1 MERAELNEPKA
12 PSKANQEPI
21 RFGIDQ
27 ILGSLDPESSRA
39 HGGHTVD
46 NSRLGSPTRASVAPH
61 VSLPVS
67 LSGVTG
73 SLEDSGRVYGVSG
86 TLVPS
91 GVIRVPAHRPLA
103 AAVPPAMLSAA
114 PALCFPWMDNNR
126 RFPKDRLPGKR
137 YTSLRMLE
145 LIHTVHRSL
154 WLLDLRSWFQE
165 NISGREKNQKSF
177 PLQKYALSLSL

>member
-1 MERAELNEPKA
+1 MERADPNEPKP
-12 PSKANQEPI
+12 PSKSNQEPI

-27 ILGSLDPESSRA
+27 ILGSLDQESR
-39 HGGHTVD
+39 GGNTVD
-46 NSRLGSPTRASVAPH
+46 NSRLGSPSRASVAPH

-73 SLEDSGRVYGVSG
+73 ALEDSGRVYGVSG

-103 AAVPPAMLSAA
+103 AAVPPAMVSAA

-126 RFPKDRLPGKR
+126 RFPKDRLP
-137 YTSLRMLE
+137 
-145 LIHTVHRSL
+145 
-154 WLLDLRSWFQE
+154 
-165 NISGREKNQKSF
+165 
-177 PLQKYALSLSL
+177 

>member
-1 MERAELNEPKA
+1 MERAEPKP
-12 PSKANQEPI
+12 PSKSNQEPI

-27 ILGSLDPESSRA
+27 ILGSLDQESRI
-39 HGGHTVD
+39 GNTVD
-46 NSRLGSPTRASVAPH
+46 NSRLGSPPRASVAPH

-73 SLEDSGRVYGVSG
+73 ALEDSGRVYGVSG

-103 AAVPPAMLSAA
+103 AAVPPVMVSAA

-126 RFPKDRLPGKR
+126 RFPKDRLPGKKTKHLR
-137 YTSLRMLE
+137 GCWSLSTRCKD
-145 LIHTVHRSL
+145 I
-154 WLLDLRSWFQE
+154 WPLDLRSC
-165 NISGREKNQKSF
+165 
-177 PLQKYALSLSL
+177 LQNFFFIF